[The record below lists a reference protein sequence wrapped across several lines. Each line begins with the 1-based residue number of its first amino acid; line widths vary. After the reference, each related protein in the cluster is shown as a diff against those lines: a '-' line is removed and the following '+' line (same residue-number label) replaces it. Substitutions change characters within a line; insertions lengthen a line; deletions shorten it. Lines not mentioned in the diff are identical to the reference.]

1 MMETVYEYYD
11 FYCDFLVF
19 QWEHMTPTKYFV
31 VLISIGVIGVATMH
45 KGPKRL

>member
-1 MMETVYEYYD
+1 
-11 FYCDFLVF
+11 
-19 QWEHMTPTKYFV
+19 MTPTKYFV